1 MYSTTT
7 SHMKKLFIGVLLL
20 MVMFAPIT
28 VYAQTD
34 TPAAD
39 TLQMT
44 TEAGTPSAI
53 TQETQRSNYDLPYP
67 GLLADNPLYFL
78 KVARDGLVGALITNP
93 QKKATFD
100 ILQADKRLAGAESL
114 INKDKK
120 KYALAIS
127 TLSKAENYM
136 EEAILK
142 TKQAQKE
149 GLETNELETAL
160 QKSVHKHLEDLT
172 DLAATAPKEQKEAM
186 KSMVKRVQSFT
197 KTVDQIVSKSTA
209 K

>member
-7 SHMKKLFIGVLLL
+7 STMKKTIITLLL
-20 MVMFAPIT
+20 LCMVFPAT
-28 VYAQTD
+28 TTAQTVS
-34 TPAAD
+34 PSSAD
-39 TLQMT
+39 LQMT
-44 TEAGTPSAI
+44 ADAGTPSAM
-53 TQETQRSNYDLPYP
+53 TQQPERSNYDLPYP

-78 KVARDGLVGALITNP
+78 KVGRDGLVGLLITNP

-142 TKQAQKE
+142 TKQAKKE
-149 GLETNELETAL
+149 GLETNEWEAAL

-172 DLAATAPKEQKEAM
+172 DLAASAPKEQKEAL
-186 KSMVKRVQSFT
+186 KNLVKRVQSFA
-197 KTVDQIVSKSTA
+197 KTVDTITSKSKT